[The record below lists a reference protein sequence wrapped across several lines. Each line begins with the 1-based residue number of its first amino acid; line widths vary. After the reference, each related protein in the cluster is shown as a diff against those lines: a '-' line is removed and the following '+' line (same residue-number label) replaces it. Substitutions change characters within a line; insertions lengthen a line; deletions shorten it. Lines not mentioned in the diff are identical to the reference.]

1 MEKFWNWIKN
11 EDSGETELFFE
22 GPISDET
29 WWGDE
34 ITPAMFRD
42 ELAKVSGNLTV
53 WINSPGGD
61 CISASQ
67 IYTMLR
73 NHKSKVTVK
82 IDGIAASAASVV
94 AMAGDE
100 TLISPTGYL
109 MIHNP
114 MTLASGNKS
123 DMEKAIALLDE
134 IKEGII
140 NAYVRKTG
148 LSRNKISK
156 LMDDE
161 TWLNAEKALQ
171 LGFVD
176 GILFDEKKKPV
187 ASEENEPNED
197 ESNEKSDENDS
208 DEDEETPDK
217 PQKNTASMLYS
228 PTKTTASLMQKI
240 SAMTPRGV
248 PINQLEKRLALLKN

>member
-1 MEKFWNWIKN
+1 MKKFWNFVKN
-11 EDSGETELFFE
+11 EETSETELIFN

-34 ITPAMFRD
+34 VTPAMFRD

-53 WINSPGGD
+53 WLNSPGGD
-61 CISASQ
+61 CFAASQ

-73 NHKSKVTVK
+73 NYNGKVTVK
-82 IDGIAASAASVV
+82 IDGLAASAASVV

-100 TLISPTGYL
+100 TFIAPTAML

-114 MTLASGNKS
+114 MTFAAGNKA
-123 DMEKAIALLDE
+123 DMEKAIELLE
-134 IKEGII
+134 EVKESII
-140 NAYVRKTG
+140 NAYVRKTT

-176 GILFDEKKKPV
+176 GILFDEKKQSVPEAPDEKVP
-187 ASEENEPNED
+187 ENKAISMIYSTAKIRN
-197 ESNEKSDENDS
+197 SFLQKVSTKSS
-208 DEDEETPDK
+208 
-217 PQKNTASMLYS
+217 
-228 PTKTTASLMQKI
+228 
-240 SAMTPRGV
+240 GV
-248 PINQLEKRLALLKN
+248 PLEQLEKRLNLLKY

>member
-1 MEKFWNWIKN
+1 MKKFWNFVKN
-11 EDSGETELFFE
+11 EDTSETELYFE
-22 GPISDET
+22 GPISDCT
-29 WWGDE
+29 WLGDE

-73 NHKSKVTVK
+73 SHKGKVTVK

-94 AMAGDE
+94 AMSGDE

-123 DMEKAIALLDE
+123 EMEKAIALLDE

-176 GILFDEKKKPV
+176 SILFDEKEPQE
-187 ASEENEPNED
+187 SEENIP
-197 ESNEKSDENDS
+197 
-208 DEDEETPDK
+208 DEDTDK
-217 PQKNTASMLYS
+217 PQKNTASMQYS
-228 PTKTTASLMQKI
+228 PIQTTASFMQKI
-240 SAMTPRGV
+240 SASAPAKGV
-248 PINQLEKRLALLKN
+248 PIDQLEKRLELLKY

>member
-1 MEKFWNWIKN
+1 MKKFWNFIKN
-11 EDSGETELFFE
+11 EDTGETELYFE
-22 GPISDET
+22 GPISSDT
-29 WWGDE
+29 WLGDE
-34 ITPAMFRD
+34 ITPAMFRN

-73 NHKSKVTVK
+73 SHKGKVTIK

-94 AMAGDE
+94 AMSGDE

-123 DMEKAIALLDE
+123 EIEKAIALLDE

-176 GILFDEKKKPV
+176 GILFDEKKSLPIP
-187 ASEENEPNED
+187 EEEPEKENPDEGESKED
-197 ESNEKSDENDS
+197 EPE
-208 DEDEETPDK
+208 EDTLK
-217 PQKNTASMLYS
+217 KKNIAKAMQYS
-228 PTKTTASLMQKI
+228 SAATTASLMQKI
-240 SAMTPRGV
+240 SALSPVKGV
-248 PINQLEKRLALLKN
+248 PIDQLDKRLALLNH

>member
-1 MEKFWNWIKN
+1 MTKFWNFRNSKT
-11 EDSGETELFFE
+11 GETELIFS
-22 GPISDET
+22 GPIADES

-42 ELAKVSGNLTV
+42 ELSKVKGNITV
-53 WINSPGGD
+53 WLNSPGGD
-61 CISASQ
+61 CFSASQ

-73 NHKSKVTVK
+73 NHNGKVTVK

-100 TLISPTGYL
+100 TFISPTGMI

-114 MTLASGNKS
+114 MTFASGNKS
-123 DMEKAIALLDE
+123 DMEKAIAVLE
-134 IKEGII
+134 EVKESII

-156 LMDDE
+156 LMDEE

-176 GILFDEKKKPV
+176 GILFDEKKNPP
-187 ASEENEPNED
+187 APEE
-197 ESNEKSDENDS
+197 EKSTEDKSENIQPMTFSASRARDS
-208 DEDEETPDK
+208 F
-217 PQKNTASMLYS
+217 M
-228 PTKTTASLMQKI
+228 TKVSEHTT
-240 SAMTPRGV
+240 GV
-248 PINQLEKRLALLKN
+248 PLEQLEKRLNLLRRN

>member
-1 MEKFWNWIKN
+1 MKKFWNFIKN
-11 EDSGETELFFE
+11 EDTGETELYFE
-22 GPISDET
+22 GPISTDT
-29 WWGDE
+29 WLGDE
-34 ITPAMFRD
+34 ITPAMFRN

-73 NHKSKVTVK
+73 SHKGKVTVK

-94 AMAGDE
+94 AMSGDE
-100 TLISPTGYL
+100 TMISPTGYL

-123 DMEKAIALLDE
+123 EMEKAIALLDE

-140 NAYVRKTG
+140 NAYARKTG

-176 GILFDEKKKPV
+176 GILFDEK
-187 ASEENEPNED
+187 EPQE
-197 ESNEKSDENDS
+197 SDENIP
-208 DEDEETPDK
+208 DEDTNK
-217 PQKNTASMLYS
+217 PQKNTASMQYS
-228 PTKTTASLMQKI
+228 PIQTTASFMQKI
-240 SAMTPRGV
+240 SALAPAKGV
-248 PINQLEKRLALLKN
+248 PIDQLEKRLELLKY

>member
-1 MEKFWNWIKN
+1 MKKFWNFVKN
-11 EDSGETELFFE
+11 EETSETELIFN

-34 ITPAMFRD
+34 ITPSLFRD
-42 ELAKVSGNLTV
+42 ELAKISGNLTV
-53 WINSPGGD
+53 WLNSPGGD
-61 CISASQ
+61 CFAASQ

-73 NHKSKVTVK
+73 NHNGRVTVK

-100 TLISPTGYL
+100 TFIAPTAMV

-114 MTLASGNKS
+114 MTFAAGNKA
-123 DMEKAIALLDE
+123 DMEKAIELLE
-134 IKEGII
+134 EVKESII
-140 NAYVRKTG
+140 NAYVRKTT
-148 LSRNKISK
+148 LPRNKISK

-176 GILFDEKKKPV
+176 GILFDEK
-187 ASEENEPNED
+187 
-197 ESNEKSDENDS
+197 S
-208 DEDEETPDK
+208 DEDVPEEPENKAVSMIYSTAK
-217 PQKNTASMLYS
+217 IRNSFLQKV
-228 PTKTTASLMQKI
+228 
-240 SAMTPRGV
+240 SAKSTGV
-248 PINQLEKRLALLKN
+248 PLEQLEKRLNLLK